1 MLRKRCLAV
10 RHVAFEDLGTF
21 APVLEEAGFEI
32 TYLQAGID
40 PLSRDEWLSC
50 SLAVIL
56 GGPIGVN
63 DEAAYPFLAGEREM
77 AHARMTA
84 GLPMLG
90 ICLGAQ
96 LMARAMGAAVYAGT
110 RETGWAKLDV
120 SMGGPGSPLCH
131 LDGVR
136 VLHWHGDTFDLPEG
150 AKLLASTPAT
160 PHQAWSLGRSLAL
173 QFHPEADAARLE
185 TWLIGHACE
194 LGVAGVDPRGIRAD
208 AVTCGPAVR
217 LHGQAMFRE
226 WLASIGLARTTG

>member
-1 MLRKRCLAV
+1 MKRCLAV

-32 TYLQAGID
+32 AYLQAGVER
-40 PLSRDEWLSC
+40 PSRDEWLSC
-50 SLAVIL
+50 TLAVIL

-63 DEAAYPFLAGEREM
+63 DEDNYPFLAWERQL
-77 AHARMTA
+77 AHARMA
-84 GLPMLG
+84 ADLPMLG

-96 LMARAMGAAVYAGT
+96 IMARVMGAAVYPGT
-110 RETGWAKLDV
+110 REIGWAPLDV
-120 SMGGPGSPLCH
+120 SMGGHTSPLRH
-131 LDGVR
+131 LSGVS
-136 VLHWHGDTFDLPEG
+136 VLHWHGDTFDLPDG
-150 AKLLASTPAT
+150 AELLASTPAT

-194 LGVAGVDPRGIRAD
+194 LGMAGVDPREIRAH

-217 LHGQAMFRE
+217 LHGQAMFRD
-226 WLASIGLARTTG
+226 WLESMGLA